1 MAFDRTNLSGNIG
14 AGSDAPQ
21 VFSFRDD
28 ASTLAQIA
36 AADYFLTAHS
46 TLGAGDIL
54 VATGSDKSGIL
65 QVTASSSTT
74 VTVSDLIGTV
84 VPAAG
89 LASFTGIVTN
99 LTVVNG
105 IVTAAS

>member
-1 MAFDRTNLSGNIG
+1 MAFNRKNLSGNLG
-14 AGSDAPQ
+14 VGSDAPH
-21 VFSFRDD
+21 VYSFRDD

-36 AADYFLTAHS
+36 TADYFLTVYQI
-46 TLGAGDIL
+46 LEAGDVII
-54 VATGSDKSGIL
+54 ATGSNKSGIL

-74 VTVSDLIGTV
+74 VTVSDLIGLA

-89 LASFTGIVTN
+89 LASFTGAITN